1 MWKRKELK
9 KQAKQTIKK
18 NYWTAVV
25 VCFLIAILT
34 GEFGASI
41 NGNSAKEESL
51 SPDYAIM
58 QNQLIMNEQIKQEEV
73 QKVQER
79 QQKIEE
85 FKNSLT
91 DMQLGIANGVN
102 TNINSMT
109 RSQKY
114 IFKIWD
120 AIKLF
125 MANQTV
131 LAVGLILASITAILY
146 LILIAEPLIVAERKY
161 FLTARKGENTRMG
174 VMKEIFRRGSW
185 SNVALIMLLKNI
197 YNFLWFLTII
207 GGFIKAYEYRMI
219 PYILAENPQ
228 MDRKEVFKKSKE
240 MMKGNKWR
248 TFILD
253 VSFIGWIILSILT
266 WGLVGIFYVNPYRV
280 ATSAEL
286 YEKLKLNEN

>member
-41 NGNSAKEESL
+41 NGNSAKEENL

-73 QKVQER
+73 QKVKEK

-91 DMQLGIANGVN
+91 DMQLRVANGVN

-131 LAVGLILASITAILY
+131 LAVGLVIASIIAILY

-161 FLTARKGENTRMG
+161 FLTARDGENTRMG

-185 SNVALIMLLKNI
+185 SNVTLIMLLKNI
-197 YNFLWFLTII
+197 YNFLWFFTII
-207 GGFIKAYEYRMI
+207 G
-219 PYILAENPQ
+219 
-228 MDRKEVFKKSKE
+228 
-240 MMKGNKWR
+240 
-248 TFILD
+248 
-253 VSFIGWIILSILT
+253 
-266 WGLVGIFYVNPYRV
+266 
-280 ATSAEL
+280 
-286 YEKLKLNEN
+286 

>member
-73 QKVQER
+73 QKVKEK

-91 DMQLGIANGVN
+91 DMQLRVANGVN

-131 LAVGLILASITAILY
+131 LAVGLVIASIIAILY

-161 FLTARKGENTRMG
+161 FLTARDGENTRMG
-174 VMKEIFRRGSW
+174 VMKEVFRRGSW
-185 SNVALIMLLKNI
+185 SNVTLIMLLKNI
-197 YNFLWFLTII
+197 YNFLWFFTII

-219 PYILAENPQ
+219 PYILAENPK

-253 VSFIGWIILSILT
+253 VSFIGWIILSVLT
-266 WGLVGIFYVNPYRV
+266 GGLLGIFYVNPYRV
-280 ATSAEL
+280 ATSVEL

>member
-41 NGNSAKEESL
+41 NGNSAKEENL

-73 QKVQER
+73 QKVQEK
-79 QQKIEE
+79 QQKVEE

-91 DMQLGIANGVN
+91 DMQLRVANGVN

-131 LAVGLILASITAILY
+131 LAVGLVIASIIAILY

-161 FLTARKGENTRMG
+161 FLTARDGENTRMG
-174 VMKEIFRRGSW
+174 IMKEVFRRGSW
-185 SNVALIMLLKNI
+185 SNVTLIMLLKNI
-197 YNFLWFLTII
+197 YNFLWFFTII

-219 PYILAENPQ
+219 PYILAENPK

-253 VSFIGWIILSILT
+253 VSFIGWIILSVLT
-266 WGLVGIFYVNPYRV
+266 GGLLGIFYVNPYRV
-280 ATSAEL
+280 ATSVEL

>member
-73 QKVQER
+73 QKVQEK
-79 QQKIEE
+79 QQKVEE

-91 DMQLGIANGVN
+91 DMQLRVANGVN

-131 LAVGLILASITAILY
+131 LAVGLVIASIIAILY

-161 FLTARKGENTRMG
+161 FLTARDGENTRMG

-197 YNFLWFLTII
+197 YNFLWFFTII

-219 PYILAENPQ
+219 PYILAENPK

-253 VSFIGWIILSILT
+253 VSFIGWIILSVLT
-266 WGLVGIFYVNPYRV
+266 GGLLGIFYVNPYRV
-280 ATSAEL
+280 ATSVEL

>member
-41 NGNSAKEESL
+41 NGNSAKEENL

-73 QKVQER
+73 QKVQEK
-79 QQKIEE
+79 QQKVEE

-91 DMQLGIANGVN
+91 DMQLRVANGVN

-131 LAVGLILASITAILY
+131 LAVGLVIASIIAILY

-161 FLTARKGENTRMG
+161 FLTARDGENTRMG
-174 VMKEIFRRGSW
+174 VMKEVFRRGSW

-197 YNFLWFLTII
+197 YNFLWFFTII

-219 PYILAENPQ
+219 PYILAENPK

-253 VSFIGWIILSILT
+253 VSFIGWIILSVLT
-266 WGLVGIFYVNPYRV
+266 GGLLGIFYVNPYRV
-280 ATSAEL
+280 ATSVEL

>member
-73 QKVQER
+73 QKVQEK
-79 QQKIEE
+79 QQKVEE

-91 DMQLGIANGVN
+91 DMQLRVANGVN

-131 LAVGLILASITAILY
+131 LAVGLVIASIIAILY

-161 FLTARKGENTRMG
+161 FLTARDGENTRMG
-174 VMKEIFRRGSW
+174 VMKEVFRRGSW
-185 SNVALIMLLKNI
+185 SNVTLIMLLKNI
-197 YNFLWFLTII
+197 YNFLWFFTII

-219 PYILAENPQ
+219 PYILAENPK

-253 VSFIGWIILSILT
+253 VSFIGWIILSVLT
-266 WGLVGIFYVNPYRV
+266 GGLLGIFYVNPYRV
-280 ATSAEL
+280 ATSVEL

>member
-73 QKVQER
+73 QKVQEK
-79 QQKIEE
+79 QQKVEE

-91 DMQLGIANGVN
+91 DMQLRVTNGVN

-131 LAVGLILASITAILY
+131 LAVGLVIASIIAILY

-161 FLTARKGENTRMG
+161 FLTARDGENTRMG

-197 YNFLWFLTII
+197 YNFLWFFTII

-219 PYILAENPQ
+219 PYILAENPK

-253 VSFIGWIILSILT
+253 VSFIGWIILSVLT
-266 WGLVGIFYVNPYRV
+266 GGLLGIFYVNPYRV
-280 ATSAEL
+280 ATSVEL

>member
-41 NGNSAKEESL
+41 NGNSAKEENL

-73 QKVQER
+73 QKVKEK

-91 DMQLGIANGVN
+91 DMQLRVANGVN

-131 LAVGLILASITAILY
+131 LAVGLVIASIIAILY

-161 FLTARKGENTRMG
+161 FLTARDGENTRMG

-185 SNVALIMLLKNI
+185 SNVTLIMLLKNI
-197 YNFLWFLTII
+197 YNFLWFFTII

-219 PYILAENPQ
+219 PYILAENPK

-253 VSFIGWIILSILT
+253 VSFIGWIILSVLT
-266 WGLVGIFYVNPYRV
+266 GGLLGIFYVNPYRV
-280 ATSAEL
+280 ATSVEL

>member
-73 QKVQER
+73 QKVQEK
-79 QQKIEE
+79 QQKVEE

-91 DMQLGIANGVN
+91 DMQLRVANGVN

-131 LAVGLILASITAILY
+131 LAVGLVIASIIAILY

-161 FLTARKGENTRMG
+161 FLTARDGENTRMG

-185 SNVALIMLLKNI
+185 SNVTLIMLLKNI
-197 YNFLWFLTII
+197 YNFLWFFTII

-219 PYILAENPQ
+219 PYILAENPK

-253 VSFIGWIILSILT
+253 VSFIGWIILSVLT
-266 WGLVGIFYVNPYRV
+266 GGLLGIFYVNPYRV
-280 ATSAEL
+280 ATSVEL